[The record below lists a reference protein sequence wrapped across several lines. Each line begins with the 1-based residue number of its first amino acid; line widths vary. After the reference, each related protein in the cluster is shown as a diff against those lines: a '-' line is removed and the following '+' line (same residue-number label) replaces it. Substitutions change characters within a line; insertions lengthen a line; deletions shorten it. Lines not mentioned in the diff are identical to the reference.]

1 MHLEAVGKGSPYLVV
16 LRRTDFPHSFEAK
29 FTARPYKERIMLAG
43 VSLAHPCSNLG
54 LAQNL
59 KKYRSAQNSLNSEH
73 IDNTPYLDSLED
85 AYAFVADRMS
95 SLEQYVPSRDTFHVV
110 GPGVDV

>member
-1 MHLEAVGKGSPYLVV
+1 
-16 LRRTDFPHSFEAK
+16 
-29 FTARPYKERIMLAG
+29 MLAG
-43 VSLAHPCSNLG
+43 VSLAHPCSYLS

-59 KKYRSAQNSLNSEH
+59 KKYRLAQNSRNSEH
-73 IDNTPYLDSLED
+73 IDNTPYLDRFED
-85 AYAFVADRMS
+85 AYAFVVDRMS